1 MILIG
6 DVDIDVVDRNK
17 VLLELKHVPATR
29 IEKNQHIKHNTG
41 IYVQNV
47 PINYLTGNASFDHKE
62 NEHVTKIDII
72 NFSVLG
78 SFVSNEQIETLI
90 NIEPDWSL
98 LKDKTFV
105 ENTTHIHKWYDMIK
119 KKNIDSVDKLAM
131 FLAIIRPGK
140 EKLRNKTWEEIEKE
154 VWINRHDG
162 YFFKK
167 SHAYGYALTIVALM
181 NIKSGH

>member
-17 VLLELKHVPATR
+17 VLSELKHIPATR
-29 IEKNQHIKHNTG
+29 FENGKKLKHNTG
-41 IYVQNV
+41 IYVQDV
-47 PINYLTGNASFDHKE
+47 PIDHETGHASFDHKS
-62 NEHVTKIDII
+62 NDDATKIDII

-78 SFVSNEQIETLI
+78 VFVSNHQIEKLI

-98 LKDKTFV
+98 LKDREFV
-105 ENTTHIHKWYDMIK
+105 ESTTHIHKWFDLVK
-119 KKNIDSVDKLAM
+119 KKNINSVDKLAM
-131 FLAIIRPGK
+131 FLGIIRPGK
-140 EKLRNKTWEEIEKE
+140 EKLRNKSWEDIEKDIW
-154 VWINRHDG
+154 VNHSDG

>member
-17 VLLELKHVPATR
+17 VLSELKHIPATR
-29 IEKNQHIKHNTG
+29 FENEKKLKHNTG
-41 IYVQNV
+41 IYVQDV
-47 PINYLTGNASFDHKE
+47 PIDFETGNASFDHKT
-62 NEHVTKIDII
+62 NEDATKIDII

-78 SFVSNEQIETLI
+78 VFVSNDQIEKLI

-98 LKDKTFV
+98 LKDREFV
-105 ENTTHIHKWYDMIK
+105 ENTTHIHKWFDLVK
-119 KKNIDSVDKLAM
+119 KKNINSVDKLAM
-131 FLAIIRPGK
+131 FLGIIRPGK
-140 EKLRNKTWEEIEKE
+140 EKLRHKSWEEIEKD
-154 VWINRHDG
+154 VWVNHHDG